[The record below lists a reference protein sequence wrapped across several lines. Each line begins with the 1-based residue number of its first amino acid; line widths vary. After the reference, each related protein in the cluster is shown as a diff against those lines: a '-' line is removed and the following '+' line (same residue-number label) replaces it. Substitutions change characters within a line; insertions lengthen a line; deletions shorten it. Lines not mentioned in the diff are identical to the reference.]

1 MAKVILTMEGQ
12 VLREY
17 PLAKERTTIGR
28 RPHNDIVIENLAI
41 SGEHAV
47 IVTILNDSFLE
58 DLGSTNGT
66 MVNGAPV
73 KKHFLQNN
81 DVIELGKYRIRYLA
95 DNGRA
100 SEDYDKTMVI
110 RPGAVPAK
118 AVQGAVQGSAAA
130 ALNPALDT
138 DFGNTAPVIPD
149 AARNVPPAP
158 PPAAALTSK
167 PDLGRAMSATQEV
180 MAAKL
185 SAQIQSADT
194 QYMEPD
200 GDSLFGAKASAKPK
214 NFEGKV
220 RILNGGNAG
229 KEMQLVK
236 MVTTIGRPG
245 GQVAVISKKPDG
257 FYVSHVEGT
266 VTPKI
271 NGNEIGTD
279 PMRLASTDVL
289 EIAGVRMEFTL
300 I

>member
-17 PLAKERTTIGR
+17 PLAKERTTVGR

-95 DNGRA
+95 DNGRGG
-100 SEDYDKTMVI
+100 EEYDKTMVI
-110 RPGAVPAK
+110 RPGSIPGNAM
-118 AVQGAVQGSAAA
+118 QGNPAAA
-130 ALNPALDT
+130 ALNAAADT

-149 AARNVPPAP
+149 AARGAPPAP
-158 PPAAALTSK
+158 RPPAPKPDASK

-200 GDSLFGAKASAKPK
+200 SDALFGSKPPVKTK

-257 FYVSHVEGT
+257 FYVSHVEGP
-266 VTPKI
+266 VTPII
-271 NGNEIGTD
+271 NGSPIGTE

>member
-1 MAKVILTMEGQ
+1 MAKVTLTMEGQ

-95 DNGRA
+95 DNSR
-100 SEDYDKTMVI
+100 SNEEFDKTMVI
-110 RPGAVPAK
+110 RPGQVG
-118 AVQGAVQGSAAA
+118 QAVQGSPAAA
-130 ALNPALDT
+130 ALNAAADT

-149 AARNVPPAP
+149 AARKVPPAP
-158 PPAAALTSK
+158 PAPK

-200 GDSLFGAKASAKPK
+200 SDALFRSKPAAKPK

-220 RILNGGNAG
+220 RILSGGNAG

-245 GQVAVISKKPDG
+245 GQVAVISKKPDA
-257 FYVSHVEGT
+257 FYVSHVEGA
-266 VTPKI
+266 VTPI
-271 NGNEIGTD
+271 VNGSQIGTE
-279 PMRLASTDVL
+279 PMRLASADVL

>member
-1 MAKVILTMEGQ
+1 MAKVTLTMEGQ

-95 DNGRA
+95 DNSRGN
-100 SEDYDKTMVI
+100 EEFDKTMVI
-110 RPGAVPAK
+110 RPGQ
-118 AVQGAVQGSAAA
+118 AVQSSPAAA
-130 ALNPALDT
+130 ALNAATDT

-149 AARNVPPAP
+149 AARNAPPAP
-158 PPAAALTSK
+158 PPPAASSERR

-185 SAQIQSADT
+185 SAQMQSADT

-200 GDSLFGAKASAKPK
+200 SDELFRSKPAAKAK

-257 FYVSHVEGT
+257 FYVSHVEGP
-266 VTPKI
+266 VTPII
-271 NGNEIGTD
+271 NGNPIGTE
-279 PMRLASTDVL
+279 PTRLASADVL
-289 EIAGVRMEFTL
+289 EIAGVRMEFML

>member
-47 IVTILNDSFLE
+47 VVTILNDSFLE

-95 DNGRA
+95 DNGRGN
-100 SEDYDKTMVI
+100 EEYDKTMVI
-110 RPGAVPAK
+110 RPGQMSAAVEGSASAAK
-118 AVQGAVQGSAAA
+118 ALSAVS
-130 ALNPALDT
+130 DT
-138 DFGNTAPVIPD
+138 DFGNTTPQI
-149 AARNVPPAP
+149 
-158 PPAAALTSK
+158 PAAPK
-167 PDLGRAMSATQEV
+167 PPERTDIGKSMASTQEV
-180 MAAKL
+180 YAAKL
-185 SAQIQSADT
+185 SAQMQSADT

-200 GDSLFGAKASAKPK
+200 ADALFTGKPAPKQK

-245 GQVAVISKKPDG
+245 GQVAVISKKLDG
-257 FYVSHVEGT
+257 FYVSHVEGA
-266 VTPKI
+266 VMPI
-271 NGNEIGTD
+271 VNGQPIGTE
-279 PMRLASTDVL
+279 PTRLASTDVV

>member
-1 MAKVILTMEGQ
+1 MA
-12 VLREY
+12 R
-17 PLAKERTTIGR
+17 
-28 RPHNDIVIENLAI
+28 
-41 SGEHAV
+41 
-47 IVTILNDSFLE
+47 
-58 DLGSTNGT
+58 
-66 MVNGAPV
+66 
-73 KKHFLQNN
+73 
-81 DVIELGKYRIRYLA
+81 
-95 DNGRA
+95 
-100 SEDYDKTMVI
+100 
-110 RPGAVPAK
+110 
-118 AVQGAVQGSAAA
+118 
-130 ALNPALDT
+130 
-138 DFGNTAPVIPD
+138 
-149 AARNVPPAP
+149 
-158 PPAAALTSK
+158 

-200 GDSLFGAKASAKPK
+200 DNALFTSKPAAKPK

-245 GQVAVISKKPDG
+245 GQVAVIAKKPDG

-266 VTPKI
+266 VTPKV
-271 NGNEIGTD
+271 NGAEIGQT
-279 PMRLASTDVL
+279 PMRLASTDVV